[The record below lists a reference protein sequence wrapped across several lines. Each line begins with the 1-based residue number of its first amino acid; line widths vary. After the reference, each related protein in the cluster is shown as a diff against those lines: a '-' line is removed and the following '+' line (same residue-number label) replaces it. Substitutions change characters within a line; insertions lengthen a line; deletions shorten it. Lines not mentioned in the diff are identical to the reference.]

1 MPSFSE
7 VLSNASSDELQIIC
21 RSITP
26 FIAGNN
32 PPQVLVI
39 QPNDTALINV
49 LTKYG
54 IIDPITKNPTNSDFG
69 EGKTFIQPSSGTSVN
84 YIVPPSL
91 DRLKQS
97 NGDLSA
103 DIPGNKKS
111 GFDGITALAT
121 DKLNKKSIDDFNKKV
136 EEGYKNKTIIP
147 RVIEDEN
154 GNETIVLTEY
164 DPEETERQRQ
174 RTGNPNFPL
183 QYKII
188 TPPSPTIGTNNTSL
202 GAAIAGQASGT
213 IVTPF
218 GSSASPLA
226 NLSGNLRTL
235 ETYDFPKNGQ
245 VSSIT
250 GMGLNAVAIKALN
263 AAGQIGTQNYISFMS
278 DNPNPTTW
286 GGFTHLSKNFLIGIR
301 SSINN
306 LNALSYLYGAIIDFL
321 SGEDPSDNIEK
332 AIQYIYKE
340 YVFVPIFTAV
350 SDVVAKSVAFSS
362 PNQPAGRGENIVS
375 TRDRAEIKKSKP
387 TEYKNIFGESSR
399 GAVSK
404 EKAIIASQKASEI
417 RKSRISG
424 RISSWIQLSVY
435 LGIYIGLPL
444 LEEQVEKRKEDKK
457 REEEQDNLRKNA
469 EAAADAGTLDQIGM
483 AIQTEGRVFIDDGST
498 ITARNPSTG
507 KDEEISVP
515 ISIPQTSPSINPP
528 MLPSSGDLDDPLANF
543 GRDEPLIVI
552 PTPNISKWPSVDIGG
567 TRAPVAGIGPIVEV
581 VPEEPSGWEKAWY
594 TISEFIVD
602 GVHAVENLIGETPE
616 NIQFV
621 SYIEALK
628 KTPGFIA
635 GLFTS
640 TEKVVELFDANF
652 LEEVRKFFPKAT
664 SVISSAAEAAA
675 AAAEKS
681 KLIKFISQVPA
692 KTYEFIGG
700 VTFSVITI
708 MITEPL
714 QLGDSSLLSAYE
726 KELENLENEIRS
738 MSPIQPKDSN
748 EALLSQTDLRNLRL
762 RQIELL
768 KNAIEREKEYQ
779 KTIKD
784 RKNLHS
790 VNTDIDLNSNAG
802 LYKEVSV
809 AKLEHD
815 NTKAIVDSLVDLG
828 NQFLTGTS
836 PSPNVAIS
844 EINQDVSFVTNP
856 NQIDPTKPWKNYDP
870 YMNTPSTTEGC
881 FPPYVVI
888 LTKDGYK
895 KISELKI
902 GDSVISFNESGLLEE
917 DFVSTI
923 FIHENKEIY
932 RYYFE
937 DNSFIDITKEHPVLI
952 ENNTFEKIGNL
963 KIGSTLIDLS
973 GNFIK
978 IKSMEF
984 LYNGLVYN
992 IEVENN
998 HTYIADNIRVHNK
1011 LSGPYK
1017 GRIAYNN
1024 MLSLWK
1030 EISNI
1035 EEDRIRYESWLNE
1048 QFPDAFKNGQNPNII
1063 DYGTI
1068 PGTPET
1074 TGGSGGTGTPQQGPV
1089 VSPPYSGPPS
1099 GGGDEPIAS
1108 IYDNSAVASPD
1119 YTAPLIPEYLSNPR
1133 G

>member
-21 RSITP
+21 RAITP
-26 FIAGNN
+26 FVAGNN

-39 QPNDTALINV
+39 QPNDTALINI

-54 IIDPITKNPTNSDFG
+54 IIDPVTKNPTNPDFG
-69 EGKTFIQPSSGTSVN
+69 EGKTFIQPNSGTPIN

-97 NGDLSA
+97 NGDRSS
-103 DIPGNKKS
+103 DITGNNGS

-121 DKLNKKSIDDFNKKV
+121 DKLNKKSIDDFNKKI
-136 EEGYKNKTIIP
+136 ENGYKNKTIIP
-147 RVIEDEN
+147 RVMEDEN
-154 GNETIVLTEY
+154 GNEIIVPTEY
-164 DPEETERQRQ
+164 DPVETERQRQ

-188 TPPSPTIGTNNTSL
+188 TPPSPGIGTNNTPL
-202 GAAIAGQASGT
+202 GAAIAGQAAGT

-226 NLSGNLRTL
+226 QLSGNLRTL
-235 ETYDFPKNGQ
+235 ETYELPKDGDPTG
-245 VSSIT
+245 IT
-250 GMGLNAVAIKALN
+250 APGLNAVAIKALN
-263 AAGQIGTQNYISFMS
+263 AAGQIGESNYTSFNG
-278 DNPNPTTW
+278 NPGGTW
-286 GGFTHLSKNFLIGIR
+286 GGIAHQSKNFLMGLRSTYNNYNAVSYGIAA
-301 SSINN
+301 IVDLFNGNDPTAN
-306 LNALSYLYGAIIDFL
+306 LENMA
-321 SGEDPSDNIEK
+321 K
-332 AIQYIYKE
+332 YIYKE
-340 YVFVPIFTAV
+340 YVFVPAFTSFANAIGQLV
-350 SDVVAKSVAFSS
+350 TPYS
-362 PNQPAGRGENIVS
+362 PNLPQGSPTAPRNSRYGVSPEDRETIKRNDPKAYKEIFGSDKKNGEVS
-375 TRDRAEIKKSKP
+375 RKKSS
-387 TEYKNIFGESSR
+387 T
-399 GAVSK
+399 
-404 EKAIIASQKASEI
+404 ASQKAAEI
-417 RKSRISG
+417 RGKRTSG
-424 RISSWIQLSVY
+424 RISSWIQITGY
-435 LGIYIGLPL
+435 LGIYVGLPL
-444 LEEQVEKRKEDKK
+444 LEEDVEQRKEDKK
-457 REEEQDNLRKNA
+457 RTEDQDNLRKNA
-469 EAAADAGTLDQIGM
+469 EAAADAGNLDQIGM
-483 AIQTEGRVFIDDGST
+483 AIQTEGRIFIDDDST

-515 ISIPQTSPSINPP
+515 ISIPQTSPSITPP
-528 MLPSSGDLDDPLANF
+528 LSPSSGDLDDPLFNF
-543 GRDEPLIVI
+543 GRDEPLITI
-552 PTPNISKWPSVDIGG
+552 PFVSKWPSVEIGG
-567 TRAPVAGIGPIVEV
+567 VRAPVAGTGPIAEV
-581 VPEEPSGWEKAWY
+581 TPEEPSALENAWY
-594 TISEFIVD
+594 SISEFIVD
-602 GVHAVENLIGETPE
+602 GSHAVESIFESLPE
-616 NIQFV
+616 NLQLSFI
-621 SYIEALK
+621 LK
-628 KTPGFIA
+628 QIKDTPGFIA
-635 GLFTS
+635 DLFRS
-640 TEKVVELFDANF
+640 TTQTVELFGANF
-652 LEEVRKFFPKAT
+652 LEE
-664 SVISSAAEAAA
+664 IG
-675 AAAEKS
+675 
-681 KLIKFISQVPA
+681 L
-692 KTYEFIGG
+692 GG
-700 VTFSVITI
+700 VSKIGTDAGKLLTTVSEFLSSTAVGVVTI
-708 MITEPL
+708 MITEPIK
-714 QLGDSSLLSAYE
+714 LGDSTLLGAYE
-726 KELENLENEIRS
+726 KELEKLENEIRS
-738 MSPIQPKDSN
+738 MSPIQPKGYQES
-748 EALLSQTDLRNLRL
+748 LLSQSDLRKLRL

-768 KNAIEREKEYQ
+768 KKAIEREKQYE
-779 KTIKD
+779 KRIKD
-784 RKNLHS
+784 GKNLHS
-790 VNTDIDLNSNAG
+790 VNNDIDLNSNSE

-809 AKLEHD
+809 ASFEYESAKSV
-815 NTKAIVDSLVDLG
+815 VDSLVDLG

-836 PSPNVAIS
+836 PSPNVDLL

-856 NQIDPTKPWKNYDP
+856 NQIDRTKPWKNYDP

-1011 LSGPYK
+1011 LSGTYK
-1017 GRIAYNN
+1017 SRIAYNN

-1030 EISNI
+1030 EISTF
-1035 EEDRIRYESWLNE
+1035 EEDRIRYEEWLGG

-1063 DYGTI
+1063 DYGEV

-1119 YTAPLIPEYLSNPR
+1119 YAAPVIPDYLSNPHT